1 MRRDVDVTHVAG
13 AVKAGDCVVKAPL
26 YDLAALFTDAE
37 IQARIADKERARRI
51 DNFRMNREMLT
62 EFRRMDREGR

>member
-1 MRRDVDVTHVAG
+1 MIQRIDVRYVCS
-13 AVKAGDCVVKAPL
+13 AVKEGNCVIKSPL

-51 DNFRMNREMLT
+51 DNFRMNREMLS